1 MSLTNFL
8 LFSVEVEVEFDY
20 DAELSDELTIRA
32 GDLIREVRQMDGGW
46 WEGSLKGR
54 RGLFPDN
61 FVKVGL
67 GLTGK
72 KVKIFRFICQ
82 YRRPFCEY
90 GCKDG

>member
-67 GLTGK
+67 RLTGK
-72 KVKIFRFICQ
+72 K
-82 YRRPFCEY
+82 
-90 GCKDG
+90 